1 MNPLNPFAATP
12 QVVTVALNPALDQT
26 IEIAG
31 IQLGE
36 VNRALRMQVDVGGKA
51 VNVASCLS
59 DFGVSTAV
67 TGQIGRDNAAL
78 FEELFQRKKIANHC
92 CYLDGLTRINSKLVD
107 TVSGQTTDLNLPG
120 PELTPA
126 AARDLLDQVL
136 HRLDQLAG
144 QVKRTVLSGSL
155 PPGMPADAY
164 ATPTRRVQ
172 AAGGSVLLDTS
183 GAPLRAALAAGPK
196 IIKPNRHELA
206 ELVGRPLDTLEAL
219 IATGRELLAAG
230 SAPEVIAISLG
241 GDGAL
246 FLDRDQALHALP
258 ARVEVSSTVG
268 AGDAM
273 VAGLV
278 AAQLEGLNLTETARL
293 ATAFAA
299 AKLTRLGPH
308 LPRPAEVRALAQ
320 QISVLSQTPITDL

>member
-1 MNPLNPFAATP
+1 MNPLNPFAASP

-31 IQLGE
+31 IKLGE

-92 CYLDGLTRINSKLVD
+92 HYLDGLTRINSKLVD
-107 TVSGQTTDLNLPG
+107 TASGDTTDLNMPG
-120 PELTPA
+120 PELTPDS
-126 AARDLLDQVL
+126 ARGLLEQVL
-136 HRLDQLAG
+136 RRLDQLAG
-144 QVKRTVLSGSL
+144 QVQWVVLSGSL

-164 ATPTRRVQ
+164 ATITQKAQ
-172 AAGGSVLLDTS
+172 AAGGSVVLDTS

-196 IIKPNRHELA
+196 IVKPNRHELA

-219 IATGRELLAAG
+219 IATGRELLAA
-230 SAPEVIAISLG
+230 SPAPDLVVVSMG

-246 FLDRDQALHALP
+246 FLDREQALQALP
-258 ARVEVSSTVG
+258 ARVNVSSTVG

-278 AAQLEGLNLTETARL
+278 AARLEGLNLADTARL

-320 QISVLSQTPITDL
+320 QIGVSPVG

>member
-1 MNPLNPFAATP
+1 MNPLQPLNPFAESP

-26 IEIAG
+26 IEVAALKPG
-31 IQLGE
+31 A

-59 DFGVSTAV
+59 DFDVKTAV
-67 TGQIGRDNAAL
+67 TGQIGRENAAL

-92 CYLDGLTRINSKLVD
+92 CYLDGLTRVNSKLVD
-107 TVSGQTTDLNLPG
+107 TASGETTDLNMPG
-120 PELTPA
+120 PEFTSA
-126 AARDLLDQVL
+126 SARELLEQVL
-136 HRLDQLAG
+136 HRLSQLVG
-144 QVKRTVLSGSL
+144 HVQWVVLSGSL
-155 PPGMPADAY
+155 PPGMPSDVY
-164 ATPTRRVQ
+164 ATITQQVQ
-172 AAGGSVLLDTS
+172 AAGGSVVLDTS
-183 GAPLRAALAAGPK
+183 GPSLKAALAAGPK
-196 IIKPNRHELA
+196 IVKPNRHELS

-219 IATGRELLAAG
+219 VATARELLAATP
-230 SAPEVIAISLG
+230 APDLVAVSLG
-241 GDGAL
+241 EEGAL
-246 FLDRDQALHALP
+246 FLTREQAVQALP
-258 ARVEVSSTVG
+258 IRMKVNSTVG

-278 AAQLEGLNLTETARL
+278 AAQLENLSLANTARL

-320 QISVLSQTPITDL
+320 QVIVSAIH

>member
-1 MNPLNPFAATP
+1 MNPLNPFAASP

-31 IQLGE
+31 IKLGE

-92 CYLDGLTRINSKLVD
+92 HYLDGLTRINSKLVD
-107 TVSGQTTDLNLPG
+107 TASGDTTDLNMPG
-120 PELTPA
+120 PELTPDS
-126 AARDLLDQVL
+126 ARGLLEQVL
-136 HRLDQLAG
+136 RRLDQLAG
-144 QVKRTVLSGSL
+144 QVQWVVLSGSL
-155 PPGMPADAY
+155 PPGMPADTY
-164 ATPTRRVQ
+164 AAITQKAQ
-172 AAGGSVLLDTS
+172 AAGGSVVLDTS

-196 IIKPNRHELA
+196 IVKPNRHELA

-219 IATGRELLAAG
+219 IATGRELLAA
-230 SAPEVIAISLG
+230 SPAPDLVVVSMG

-246 FLDRDQALHALP
+246 FLDREQALQALP
-258 ARVEVSSTVG
+258 ARVNVSSTVG

-278 AAQLEGLNLTETARL
+278 AARLEGLNLADTARL

-320 QISVLSQTPITDL
+320 QIGVSPVG

>member
-1 MNPLNPFAATP
+1 MNPLQPLNPFAESP

-26 IEIAG
+26 IEVAG
-31 IQLGE
+31 ITLGA

-59 DFGVSTAV
+59 DFDVKTAV

-107 TVSGQTTDLNLPG
+107 TVSGDTTDLNMPG
-120 PELTPA
+120 PEFSPA
-126 AARDLLDQVL
+126 AAQDLLEQVL
-136 HRLDQLAG
+136 RRLEQLADHI
-144 QVKRTVLSGSL
+144 QWVVLSGSL
-155 PPGMPADAY
+155 PPGMPAEVY
-164 ATPTRRVQ
+164 ATITQQVQ

-196 IIKPNRHELA
+196 IIKPNGHELA
-206 ELVGRPLDTLEAL
+206 ELVGRPLNTLDEL
-219 IATGRELLAAG
+219 IATGRELLAA
-230 SAPEVIAISLG
+230 SPAPELVVVSLG

-246 FLDRDQALHALP
+246 FLNREQALRASP
-258 ARVEVSSTVG
+258 IRMNVSSTVG

-273 VAGLV
+273 VAGLI
-278 AAQLEGLNLTETARL
+278 AAQLEKLSLADTARL

-320 QISVLSQTPITDL
+320 QVSVSAINS

>member
-1 MNPLNPFAATP
+1 MNPLNPFAASP

-107 TVSGQTTDLNLPG
+107 TVSGDTTDLNMPG

-144 QVKRTVLSGSL
+144 QVKWTVLSGSL

-164 ATPTRRVQ
+164 ATLTRRVQ

-246 FLDRDQALHALP
+246 FLDRNQALHALP

>member
-1 MNPLNPFAATP
+1 MNPLNPFAASP

-107 TVSGQTTDLNLPG
+107 TVSGDTTDLNMPG

-126 AARDLLDQVL
+126 AAKDLLDQVL

-144 QVKRTVLSGSL
+144 QVKWIVLSGSL

-164 ATPTRRVQ
+164 ATLTRRVQ

-230 SAPEVIAISLG
+230 SAPDVIAISLG

-246 FLDRDQALHALP
+246 FLDRNQALHALP

>member
-1 MNPLNPFAATP
+1 MNPLQPLNPFAESP

-26 IEIAG
+26 IEVAG
-31 IQLGE
+31 IHLGA

-59 DFGVSTAV
+59 DFDVRTAV

-107 TVSGQTTDLNLPG
+107 TVSGDTTDLNMPG
-120 PELTPA
+120 PEFTPETA
-126 AARDLLDQVL
+126 QDLLDQVL
-136 HRLDQLAG
+136 RRLEQLAG
-144 QVKRTVLSGSL
+144 HVQWIVLSGSL

-164 ATPTRRVQ
+164 ATITRQVQ
-172 AAGGSVLLDTS
+172 AAGASVVLDTS
-183 GAPLRAALAAGPK
+183 GAPLKAALTVGPK
-196 IIKPNRHELA
+196 IVKPNRHELA
-206 ELVGRPLDTLEAL
+206 ELVGRPLTTLDEV
-219 IATGRELLAAG
+219 IATGRELLTAA
-230 SAPEVIAISLG
+230 SAPDLVVVSLG
-241 GDGAL
+241 SDGAL
-246 FLDRDQALHALP
+246 FLTREQAVQAQP
-258 ARVEVSSTVG
+258 IRMTVSSTVG

-278 AAQLEGLNLTETARL
+278 AAQLEKLSLADTARL

-320 QISVLSQTPITDL
+320 QVSVSPVG

>member
-1 MNPLNPFAATP
+1 MNPLQPLNPFAESP

-26 IEIAG
+26 IEVAG
-31 IQLGE
+31 LKPGA

-59 DFGVSTAV
+59 DFDVKTAV

-107 TVSGQTTDLNLPG
+107 TVSGETTDLNMPG
-120 PELTPA
+120 PDFTPEA
-126 AARDLLDQVL
+126 AQDLLDQVL
-136 HRLDQLAG
+136 RRLEQLTG
-144 QVKRTVLSGSL
+144 HIKWVVLSGSL
-155 PPGMPADAY
+155 PPGMPSDVY
-164 ATPTRRVQ
+164 ATITQQVQ
-172 AAGGSVLLDTS
+172 AAGGSVVLDTS
-183 GAPLRAALAAGPK
+183 GPSLQAALAAGPK
-196 IIKPNRHELA
+196 IVKPNRHELS
-206 ELVGRPLDTLEAL
+206 ELVGRTLDTLESL
-219 IATGRELLAAG
+219 VTTSRELLT
-230 SAPEVIAISLG
+230 APTAPSLVVVSLG
-241 GDGAL
+241 EDGAL
-246 FLDRDQALHALP
+246 FLTREQAVQALP
-258 ARVEVSSTVG
+258 IKMTVSSTVG

-278 AAQLEGLNLTETARL
+278 AAQLENLSLIDTARL

-320 QISVLSQTPITDL
+320 QVSVSAIN

>member
-1 MNPLNPFAATP
+1 M
-12 QVVTVALNPALDQT
+12 
-26 IEIAG
+26 
-31 IQLGE
+31 
-36 VNRALRMQVDVGGKA
+36 
-51 VNVASCLS
+51 
-59 DFGVSTAV
+59 
-67 TGQIGRDNAAL
+67 
-78 FEELFQRKKIANHC
+78 
-92 CYLDGLTRINSKLVD
+92 
-107 TVSGQTTDLNLPG
+107 
-120 PELTPA
+120 
-126 AARDLLDQVL
+126 
-136 HRLDQLAG
+136 
-144 QVKRTVLSGSL
+144 
-155 PPGMPADAY
+155 
-164 ATPTRRVQ
+164 
-172 AAGGSVLLDTS
+172 
-183 GAPLRAALAAGPK
+183 
-196 IIKPNRHELA
+196 
-206 ELVGRPLDTLEAL
+206 
-219 IATGRELLAAG
+219 
-230 SAPEVIAISLG
+230 G